1 MPDGNRTEAERWFRQ
16 AERDLY
22 AASASM
28 ESGSFDWAC
37 FQSQQGAEKAVKSV
51 LYRKGYRKILSHS
64 VYELILG
71 AAPHCEPLTPLSREA
86 KILDNVYIASRYPNG
101 ITGSLIPAEY
111 YTREDATECLKSAGL
126 ILEAVRNCTKK

>member
-16 AERDLY
+16 AERDLD
-22 AASASM
+22 AASASKDA
-28 ESGSFDWAC
+28 GSFDWAC

-71 AAPHCEPLTPLSREA
+71 AVPHCEPLKPLSREA
-86 KILDNVYIASRYPNG
+86 KTLDNVYIAARYPNG

-111 YTREDATECLKSAGL
+111 YTEEDATECLKSAGL
-126 ILEAVRNCTKK
+126 ILDAVRDCMKK